1 MFDKIGKLR
10 SLYTDKGKI
19 SSSSHKANS
28 ASLSGTSVNNLKNYI
43 KSNISSSL
51 YVANIDSL
59 ISKVNN
65 INQGFSSAISDTKS
79 NYNNLLNEV
88 EEKIKKEKE
97 MI

>member
-10 SLYTDKGKI
+10 SLYADKGKI
-19 SSSSHKANS
+19 SSSNYKVNS
-28 ASLSGTSVNNLKNYI
+28 ASLSGNSVNNLKNYI

-51 YVANIDSL
+51 YVENIDYL

-97 MI
+97 IL